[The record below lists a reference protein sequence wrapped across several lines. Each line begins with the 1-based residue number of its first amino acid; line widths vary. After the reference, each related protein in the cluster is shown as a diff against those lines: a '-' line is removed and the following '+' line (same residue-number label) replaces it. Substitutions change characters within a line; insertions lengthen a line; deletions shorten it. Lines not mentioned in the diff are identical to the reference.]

1 MKLISQP
8 SRELR
13 LMVRCLEL
21 YYRQARSQ
29 KEIAQALGVSA
40 ATVSRLLK
48 RAYDDGLGRVELA
61 LPRAEELEAALPGR
75 CGLRGAVVVAAG
87 GRGDLK
93 EEPGA
98 AAAAY
103 FEKIAAAAAPS
114 S

>member
-40 ATVSRLLK
+40 ATGSRLLK
-48 RAYDDGLGRVELA
+48 RAYDDGPVRGRLGPPPPEALESAPTQRV
-61 LPRAEELEAALPGR
+61 GR
-75 CGLRGAVVVAAG
+75 RPPAAG
-87 GRGDLK
+87 AWGGSGPLNEAR
-93 EEPGA
+93 A
-98 AAAAY
+98 A
-103 FEKIAAAAAPS
+103 S
-114 S
+114 